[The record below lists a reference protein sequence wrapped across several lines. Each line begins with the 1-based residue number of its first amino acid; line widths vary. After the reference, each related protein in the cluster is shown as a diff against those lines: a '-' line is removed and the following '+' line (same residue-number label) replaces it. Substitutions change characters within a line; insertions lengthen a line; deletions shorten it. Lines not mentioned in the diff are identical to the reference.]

1 MLLPVVA
8 CNSRV
13 QFVQCCMNGRS
24 FIRCFA
30 HVQAVELGEAKANL
44 PIAKCFALSIM
55 GGIFIAFGGAL
66 AVSVGPNCPGV
77 AQSNP
82 GLLKMITGDFS

>member
-1 MLLPVVA
+1 MGA
-8 CNSRV
+8 
-13 QFVQCCMNGRS
+13 
-24 FIRCFA
+24 
-30 HVQAVELGEAKANL
+30 AKANL

-77 AQSNP
+77 AQANP
-82 GLLKMITGDFS
+82 GLLKMITGATTAVITIQVVTREAFAVVLGAYMACMS